1 MQARQDTYGFSNFD
15 KNVDA
20 GIDPK
25 LSYRFKVAFIG
36 MAGRTDHTRQMS
48 GYVNTVRLPSFSQNE
63 VEINAYVS
71 KYYVIGKHTIGDLE
85 IEFRNDINGN
95 VSSVIQ
101 TQIDSQYNA
110 QRQSHSPAA
119 ESVKFMVKVMYLDG
133 DNTSNKNVYEGF
145 IYTGCWLKN
154 VDWGSLDYT
163 SSNPVTISVT
173 IRPDNFYH
181 VIGGLD
187 SGMGGLLSDEDD
199 VHIGQST
206 ANIIQLDD
214 AGVGSDNDRGA

>member
-1 MQARQDTYGFSNFD
+1 MQAYQDSYGFKNFGD
-15 KNVDA
+15 SVDA

-36 MAGRTDHTRQMS
+36 MAGRTDHSRQMS
-48 GYVNTVRLPSFSQNE
+48 GYVNSVRLPNFAQNE
-63 VEINAYVS
+63 VEINSYVS
-71 KYYVIGKHTIGDLE
+71 RYYVIGKHSIGDLE
-85 IEFRNDINGN
+85 IELRNDINGN

-110 QRQSHSPAA
+110 QRQSHAPAA
-119 ESVKFMVKVMYLDG
+119 QSVKFMVKVMYLDG
-133 DNTSNKNVYEGF
+133 STNNNNNVYEGF

-154 VDWGSLDYT
+154 VDWGSLDY
-163 SSNPVTISVT
+163 SSNNPVTITAT

-181 VIGGLD
+181 VIGGID
-187 SGMGGLLSDEDD
+187 SGFGRLISDEND
-199 VHIGQST
+199 VHIGEAT

-214 AGVGSDNDRGA
+214 SGLGSDNDRGA